1 MHKIRTRK
9 IPFEFPQDIE
19 PYWKPDMPE
28 WSALLN
34 GLSLTMPYLE
44 PFLIRTIREAAEQIE
59 DPALTAEVRAFVEQ
73 EAQHFSQHR
82 KFNEL
87 IKSKGYP
94 DLANLEKEMERY
106 YAKLDGASL
115 QKRMAYTSG
124 FETMTIGLTRFMV
137 NRRRWLFKD
146 ADPRVASLM
155 LWHIVEEAEHK
166 SVAVDVYRAV
176 CPGYPAWVMGLFHA
190 AFHVLAMAIRGARS
204 MLVRDGRF
212 TLASKLRLAG
222 LIASFLVTWL
232 PVLIKSLLPGHHPD
246 HIEDPLWV
254 RQWIAEYD
262 DKEGVPLL
270 DTSHDDI
277 PARFA

>member
-1 MHKIRTRK
+1 MHNITTRR
-9 IPFEFPQDIE
+9 IPFEFPEDID

-59 DPALTAEVRAFVEQ
+59 DADLTDEVRSFVEQ

-87 IKSKGYP
+87 IKSKGYTV
-94 DLANLEKEMERY
+94 LAELEEEMEAY
-106 YAKLDGASL
+106 YQKLDGSSL

-124 FETMTIGLTRFMV
+124 FETMTIGLTRFLV
-137 NRRRWLFKD
+137 NRRRWLFKG

-166 SVAVDVYRAV
+166 SVAVDAYRAV
-176 CPGYPAWVMGLFHA
+176 CPGYRAWAFGLFHGT
-190 AFHVLAMAIRGARS
+190 FHVLSMSIRGAVT
-204 MLVRDGRF
+204 MLAHDGRF
-212 TLASKLRLAG
+212 NLVSKLRLAG
-222 LIASFLVTWL
+222 LVASFLWTWL
-232 PVLIKSLLPGHHPD
+232 PVLLRSLLPGHHPD

-254 RQWIAEYD
+254 HQWISEYETS
-262 DKEGVPLL
+262 EGVPLL
-270 DTSHDDI
+270 DTSHKDI
-277 PARFA
+277 PASFA

>member
-1 MHKIRTRK
+1 MHDIRTRR

-44 PFLIRTIREAAEQIE
+44 PFLIRTIREAAESIE
-59 DPALTAEVRAFVEQ
+59 EAELHSEVRAFVEQ

-94 DLANLEKEMERY
+94 HLAELESEMESY
-106 YAKLDGASL
+106 YRKLDAASL

-124 FETMTIGLTRFMV
+124 FETMTIGLTRFLI

-176 CPGYPAWVMGLFHA
+176 CPGYRAWVFGLFHGS
-190 AFHVLAMAIRGARS
+190 FHVLSMAIRGATM

-212 TLASKLRLAG
+212 KFVNKLRLTG
-222 LIASFLVTWL
+222 LVASFLMTWA
-232 PVLIKSLLPGHHPD
+232 PVLVRSLLPGHHPD
-246 HIEDPLWV
+246 HIEDPPWV
-254 RQWIAEYD
+254 AQWINEYD
-262 DKEGVPLL
+262 VKEGVPLL

-277 PARFA
+277 PASFT

>member
-1 MHKIRTRK
+1 MHNIRTRK

-28 WSALLN
+28 WCALLN
-34 GLSLTMPYLE
+34 GISLTMPYLE
-44 PFLIRTIREAAEQIE
+44 PFLIRSIRDAAQQIE
-59 DPALTAEVRAFVEQ
+59 EVELKDEIRSFIEQ

-87 IKSKGYP
+87 IKSKGYAV
-94 DLANLEKEMERY
+94 LAELEEEMEVY
-106 YAKLDGASL
+106 YQKLDGSSL

-124 FETMTIGLTRFMV
+124 FETMTIGLTRFLV

-146 ADPRVASLM
+146 ADPRVASMM

-166 SVAVDVYRAV
+166 SVAIDAYRAA
-176 CPGYPAWVMGLFHA
+176 CPGYLAWVYGLFHG
-190 AFHVLAMAIRGARS
+190 AFHVLFMAIRGAAM
-204 MLVRDGRF
+204 MLAEDGRF
-212 TLASKLRLAG
+212 KLVNKLRLAG
-222 LIASFLVTWL
+222 LVVSFLMTWA
-232 PVLIKSLLPGHHPD
+232 PVLIRSLLPGHHPD

-254 RQWIAEYD
+254 QQWIREYD
-262 DKEGVPLL
+262 AKEGVPLL

-277 PARFA
+277 PASFT